1 MVWNFRNSTFHVL
14 PHYPRRL
21 LFTLSSSTIYCL
33 SFPQVNF
40 LKAPLSLYDI
50 HTEIHIWFWINLF
63 WIVFYLHF
71 MLTAIQ
77 FLQPCIQVIL
87 SYDIPFIIFKF
98 VSLYFKTNIVA
109 ISFTDDCLLAL
120 PYGVHHCLSSTQSPI
135 PTCLFYANFF
145 FFFEDAMHILA
156 LILADFSNTCHHLLQ
171 VSFSHL

>member
-1 MVWNFRNSTFHVL
+1 
-14 PHYPRRL
+14 
-21 LFTLSSSTIYCL
+21 
-33 SFPQVNF
+33 
-40 LKAPLSLYDI
+40 
-50 HTEIHIWFWINLF
+50 
-63 WIVFYLHF
+63 

-145 FFFEDAMHILA
+145 FFFSKMQCISWPSFLLIS
-156 LILADFSNTCHHLLQ
+156 LILVTIFSKFLSLISNFVASCPVLWYCHISKFVFQTKRPVL
-171 VSFSHL
+171 VGFFSTIFLAVPDKEYVMSK